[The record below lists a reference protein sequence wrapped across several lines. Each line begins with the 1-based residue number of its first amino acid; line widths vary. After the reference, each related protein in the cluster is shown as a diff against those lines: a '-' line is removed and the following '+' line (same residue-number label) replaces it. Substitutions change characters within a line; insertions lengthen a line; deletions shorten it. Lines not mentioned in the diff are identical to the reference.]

1 MDLLLVLRR
10 QQGLRYQQKY
20 QRLAPLD
27 EVFRNAIN
35 LPSRDLRAEK
45 VGKLSHLRR
54 RKRRGFGGRNCG
66 DGAQRRI
73 RTTDTRIFS
82 PLLYQLSYLG
92 LCRLTGSPAG
102 FHEGTRR
109 RPLKAR
115 GL

>member
-1 MDLLLVLRR
+1 MQNKAFR
-10 QQGLRYQQKY
+10 KIS
-20 QRLAPLD
+20 RL
-27 EVFRNAIN
+27 
-35 LPSRDLRAEK
+35 
-45 VGKLSHLRR
+45 
-54 RKRRGFGGRNCG
+54 GR